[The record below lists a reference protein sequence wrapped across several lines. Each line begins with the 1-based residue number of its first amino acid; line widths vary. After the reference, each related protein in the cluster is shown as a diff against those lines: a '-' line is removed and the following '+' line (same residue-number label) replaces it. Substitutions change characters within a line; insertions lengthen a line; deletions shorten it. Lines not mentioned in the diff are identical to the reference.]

1 METSGPKLL
10 FVGSFYIT
18 DSVSVLVTGL
28 SIFSISSWFSLGK
41 LHLSKNL
48 PISSR
53 LHILLV
59 HSCLH
64 DSLVA

>member
-28 SIFSISSWFSLGK
+28 SIFSISSWFSLR
-41 LHLSKNL
+41 
-48 PISSR
+48 R
-53 LHILLV
+53 LHSGESGNGKV
-59 HSCLH
+59 G
-64 DSLVA
+64 